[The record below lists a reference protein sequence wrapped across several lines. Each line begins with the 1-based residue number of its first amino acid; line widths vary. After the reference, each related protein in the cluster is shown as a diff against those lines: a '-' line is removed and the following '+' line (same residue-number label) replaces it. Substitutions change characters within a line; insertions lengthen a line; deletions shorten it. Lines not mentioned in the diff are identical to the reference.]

1 MTSAGRI
8 ATSLLLTVLLA
19 APNAQAGAGW
29 TEYSRLAELVATS
42 KHYYRFR
49 LELNRN
55 PSGCRD
61 KTWFYQDYT
70 AAGAD
75 KIFDA
80 LLEAL
85 KSGIRVRVYVTGV
98 CNLDGYAEI
107 SSLGIVP

>member
-1 MTSAGRI
+1 MTKATRSAI
-8 ATSLLLTVLLA
+8 VLLFAAFAA
-19 APNAQAGAGW
+19 APAVHARAGW
-29 TEYSRLAELVATS
+29 TDYSSLVELVATS
-42 KHYYRFR
+42 KHYYTFR
-49 LELNRN
+49 LNLNNN

-75 KIFDA
+75 KMFDA

-85 KSGIRVRVYVTGV
+85 KSGIRVRVYVTGI